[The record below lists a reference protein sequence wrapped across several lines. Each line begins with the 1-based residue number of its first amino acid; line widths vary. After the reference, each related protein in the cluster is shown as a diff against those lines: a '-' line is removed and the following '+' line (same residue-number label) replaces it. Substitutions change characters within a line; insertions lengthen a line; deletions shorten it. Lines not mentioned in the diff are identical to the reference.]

1 MRNIT
6 LTNVILFIYEQIVMH
21 EYYKYNYHKSDNN
34 LAIMRNFIT
43 GFCFD
48 NNGINFKLYNIR
60 SIIKKIPAT
69 PRRVHMHG
77 WYASFV
83 IKELDSIYIS
93 SNFQLTHIYFSNFFT
108 KKQRSSFIQI
118 RRVHQSKSLHIQVH

>member
-118 RRVHQSKSLHIQVH
+118 HRVHQSKSLHIQVH